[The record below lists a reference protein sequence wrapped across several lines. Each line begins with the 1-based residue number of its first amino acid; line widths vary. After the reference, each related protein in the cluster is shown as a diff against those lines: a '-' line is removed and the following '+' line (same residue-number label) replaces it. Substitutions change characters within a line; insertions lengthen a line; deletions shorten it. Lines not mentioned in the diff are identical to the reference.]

1 MKQLVAALL
10 LLGSAAFASAET
22 AQQLEAGLIH
32 AMQLKP
38 GTSERSG
45 YSGKAIQAYM
55 REGLVSKKPNQRF
68 DYTDYYLVKKG
79 AGFLG
84 HKLVLIEE
92 EYITQYIGCCVSPG
106 VGVTVKVQ
114 GSTKNLAAFALAH
127 HCSLQDPA
135 DLNHALSDVAI
146 KARFP
151 KAHYASLS
159 CRERDAQLN
168 IK

>member
-10 LLGSAAFASAET
+10 LLGNAAFASAET

-45 YSGKAIQAYM
+45 YSDKAIQAYM
-55 REGLVSKKPNQRF
+55 REGLLSKHPNQRF

-106 VGVTVKVQ
+106 VGVTVKVRG
-114 GSTKNLAAFALAH
+114 GSKNLAAFAKAN
-127 HCSLQDPA
+127 HCTLLDPVDIDHQLQEI
-135 DLNHALSDVAI
+135 AI
-146 KARFP
+146 KTSFP

-159 CRERDAQLN
+159 CRERDTGS
-168 IK
+168 